1 MVNFEGGQLVEGAYV
16 LIDGVKYPVVMPK
29 YEGNTPLTPEN
40 LNKIQRD
47 LTEVIDEVQENV
59 GTVQESLNTLETKVD
74 GIFKFKKYTKN
85 ITISGTSSKSI
96 TMGSFSDIEGYVYI
110 GCIPLA
116 NAIGDQFLVSY
127 SRYGNNIT
135 AMVHNQYA
143 MQLSGDLICVAI
155 FVKEEY
161 YNTNLM
167 SKV

>member
-1 MVNFEGGQLVEGAYV
+1 MAYFNFEN
-16 LIDGVKYPVVMPK
+16 GV
-29 YEGNTPLTPEN
+29 TPINDTN
-40 LNKIQRD
+40 LNTMQTGI
-47 LTEVIDEVQENV
+47 ENAIGGVQNNV
-59 GTVQESLNTLETKVD
+59 NALETKVD
-74 GIFKFKKYTKN
+74 SIFKFKKYTKN

-161 YNTNLM
+161 YNTNLITETEA
-167 SKV
+167 

>member
-1 MVNFEGGQLVEGAYV
+1 MVNFEDGQLVKGAYV
-16 LIDGVKYPVVMPK
+16 LINGVEYPVIMPQ
-29 YEGNTPLTPEN
+29 YSGNTPLTSEN

-47 LTEVIDEVQENV
+47 MQTEISKVQNGVNALETEVD
-59 GTVQESLNTLETKVD
+59 TLETKVD
-74 GIFKFKKYTKN
+74 SIFKFKKYTKN

-96 TMGSFSDIEGYVYI
+96 TMGSFTNIEGYVYI

-127 SRYGNNIT
+127 GKYGNNIT

-143 MQLSGDLICVAI
+143 MQLAGDLVCVAI

-167 SKV
+167 SEV